1 MPHPSSLAASPK
13 PPILAFV
20 WDNFGPLHDDR
31 VAATARLLARRA
43 EVVGVE
49 INGRSDVYSWAN
61 EATSAFRKVT
71 LLPDSDLGTTPDHVL
86 FSRTLASLRQL
97 RATHV
102 FLCHYERRGIAGLAY
117 VLRATGRKVFVMG
130 CSKFDDH
137 PRSAVREALKLPFL
151 WPYQGGLVGSEQTRA
166 FLAFLGRSSM
176 PMELGYNT
184 VSVDRI
190 RALAQAA
197 PPSGAPAQADGID
210 FEARDFVILAR
221 LVPKKNLASA
231 IAAYAAFRRVNPESP
246 RKLRICGDGP
256 LERDLREQ
264 ARTQGVEADVVFHGF
279 LQSHEMAPVLA
290 RAAALV
296 LVSREEQ
303 FGNVVPEALALGI
316 PLLLSDACGARY
328 ELLRSGVNGYLVEP
342 ENVAG
347 IADAMGRIVSSR
359 AAWEQ
364 LRENA
369 HALAPLGDVARF
381 AEGVRRLVF
390 GPA

>member
-13 PPILAFV
+13 PPVLAFV

-31 VAATARLLARRA
+31 VAATARLLAGRA

-166 FLAFLGRSSM
+166 FLAFLGRRSM
-176 PMELGYNT
+176 PMELRLQHRLGRSHPRARAGSPAVRRT
-184 VSVDRI
+184 GAGRRDRFRGAGLCHPRAAGAEEESGICHRSLCRVSAGEPGI
-190 RALAQAA
+190 
-197 PPSGAPAQADGID
+197 PP
-210 FEARDFVILAR
+210 
-221 LVPKKNLASA
+221 ASCGFA
-231 IAAYAAFRRVNPESP
+231 VMVLWRG
-246 RKLRICGDGP
+246 ICGNRP
-256 LERDLREQ
+256 
-264 ARTQGVEADVVFHGF
+264 ARSVLKPMSCSTVFCNRTKWRP
-279 LQSHEMAPVLA
+279 SSP
-290 RAAALV
+290 
-296 LVSREEQ
+296 
-303 FGNVVPEALALGI
+303 
-316 PLLLSDACGARY
+316 
-328 ELLRSGVNGYLVEP
+328 
-342 ENVAG
+342 
-347 IADAMGRIVSSR
+347 GRR
-359 AAWEQ
+359 PWCW
-364 LRENA
+364 
-369 HALAPLGDVARF
+369 
-381 AEGVRRLVF
+381 
-390 GPA
+390 